1 MSFHIIR
8 KEIKE
13 QILSRIKNEGVSVA
27 QAASE
32 HGISPKTIYTW
43 LSAGVASTSASILEV
58 SHLRRE
64 NKVLLEMV
72 GRLTMEKQKQSF
84 KKS

>member
-1 MSFHIIR
+1 MSFHPIR

-13 QILSRIKNEGVSVA
+13 QILSRIKNEGVSVS
-27 QAASE
+27 QVASE
-32 HGISPKTIYTW
+32 HGISPQTIYAW
-43 LSAGVASTSASILEV
+43 LSAGVASTSVSILEV
-58 SHLRRE
+58 AQLKRE
-64 NKVLLEMV
+64 NKILLEMV

>member
-13 QILSRIKNEGVSVA
+13 QILHRIKNEGIPVSQV
-27 QAASE
+27 ASE
-32 HGISPKTIYTW
+32 HGISPKTVYTW
-43 LSAGVASTSASILEV
+43 LSAGVASTSVSILEV
-58 SHLRRE
+58 SRLRRE
-64 NKVLLEMV
+64 NKVLMEMV